1 VTGDVLVVGYGNAL
15 RSDDGF
21 GWHAAARLADDPR
34 IAGTTVLQ
42 RHQLTPDLALDLSRA
57 SFAIFVDASTG
68 PAGVVAVRQVRAAPD
83 STVTWSHH
91 VDPSVLLALAR
102 DLYGRAPE
110 GLAVSVGLGT
120 TEPGERLSSPLAR
133 ILPNVVDDIVRWVR
147 AWRGAGPVAVGHG
160 GSTPWRTGGSPADD
174 RA

>member
-1 VTGDVLVVGYGNAL
+1 VTEGVLVIGYGNAL

-34 IAGTTVLQ
+34 MAGATVLQ
-42 RHQLTPDLALDLSRA
+42 RHQLTPELALDVSRA
-57 SFAIFVDASTG
+57 SFVVFVDASTG
-68 PAGVVAVRQVRAAPD
+68 PAGIAIVQTVREAAD

-102 DLYGRAPE
+102 DLYDRAPDA
-110 GLAVSVGLGT
+110 LAVSVGAGT
-120 TEPGERLSSPLAR
+120 TDPGERLSMPLER
-133 ILPNVVDDIVRWVR
+133 ILPDVADDIVRRVR
-147 AWRGAGPVAVGHG
+147 ERCAGGTLVGVGRGGAAV
-160 GSTPWRTGGSPADD
+160 DD

>member
-1 VTGDVLVVGYGNAL
+1 LTDGVLVIGYGNAL

-34 IAGTTVLQ
+34 MAGATVLQ
-42 RHQLTPDLALDLSRA
+42 RHQLTPELALDLSQA

-68 PAGVVAVRQVRAAPD
+68 PAGIVTVRAVRDAAD
-83 STVTWSHH
+83 STVTYTHH

-110 GLAVSVGLGT
+110 AVTVSVGVGT
-120 TEPGERLSSPLAR
+120 TDPGERLSPPLER
-133 ILPNVVDDIVRWVR
+133 ILLDVVDDVVRRVR
-147 AWRGAGPVAVGHG
+147 ARC
-160 GSTPWRTGGSPADD
+160 GSTPLAAAPARGSVVGD